1 MLDDITFQQLKESN
15 YYHPEVTEVI
25 YDNNIMLDMAVGA
38 MQISEI
44 GFDAVWDSH
53 LCNWASKYF
62 LDGIRLV
69 EKQVR
74 ERGIKVKHLVDVTL
88 ENIDFI
94 KSLKSFEIRHLDGL
108 RSNFGIF
115 DKRTYMV
122 FILHKE
128 SEEPLQTFF
137 SNSKSLVERQQQ
149 LFDKLWNMSMPVE
162 TRIKELDYE
171 RIPNITKNN

>member
-1 MLDDITFQQLKESN
+1 M
-15 YYHPEVTEVI
+15 
-25 YDNNIMLDMAVGA
+25 
-38 MQISEI
+38 
-44 GFDAVWDSH
+44 
-53 LCNWASKYF
+53 
-62 LDGIRLV
+62 
-69 EKQVR
+69 
-74 ERGIKVKHLVDVTL
+74 DVTA

-94 KSLKSFEIRHLDGL
+94 RSLNSFELRHLDGL

-149 LFDKLWNMSMPVE
+149 LFDELWNMSIPVE
-162 TRIKELDYE
+162 TRIKELE
-171 RIPNITKNN
+171 FEHTPNITKTISDYDGIYREIISIMQ